1 MIDKD
6 TPVVVVF
13 VLILVTVYSVIIPP
27 PVGAVKVIVTE
38 DESITLAETFVGAL
52 GFVVTAVDA
61 VDGKDIPPE
70 LVAVTVNV

>member
-1 MIDKD
+1 
-6 TPVVVVF
+6 
-13 VLILVTVYSVIIPP
+13 VIIPP

-38 DESITLAETFVGAL
+38 VEPDILDATFVGAL